1 MRPIRGRDAIL
12 PTSASA
18 TSDHGGSMRRWYYAV
33 PLIAAGLLG
42 ACSDQV
48 PTDPHA
54 APVAV
59 GGLGQVAG
67 AGYTTFVDPA
77 ACRDGSAAL
86 HNDVDCNNY
95 ASKDGVYMS
104 GGPAS
109 GNSALSDGTY
119 FFAVLNPG
127 GQNVLTGTAGQMDFV
142 RSGTPALPRLSSD
155 ARDCRTFGVS
165 GGVVTYDNTTYGSC
179 SAPHAT
185 GVTPYSAKFVVQLM
199 PYDDTQNNGGVYI
212 LAVCRTSVTS
222 ASECKYDAFRIRTAE
237 ECPGGDCGPDLNPVL
252 SGYKYYD
259 ANMNGQFD
267 ATEEGI
273 PGWNINVGA
282 STTTT
287 GPGGLFSSTV
297 DPGTLTVTEQLA
309 GNGWVQTGN
318 TVDQTSSTLNT
329 VFLGPTGTLPK
340 FAYSVVAV
348 FNGSTSYL
356 NFGNVCSP
364 TPGGHTL
371 GFWSNKNGQA
381 LITANDLS
389 ALSAFNLIQPKSSSP
404 YYQAFDPTT
413 KAALA
418 TWLLSGTAT
427 NMSYML
433 GVQMTATYLGLQH
446 GFTTNVN
453 VDNAPAILAGYAP
466 PRNVTQEIAYANALL
481 GAYPYTVA
489 SGSVRTELGRVK
501 SLFDTINNSQSL
513 LQSTLTDGIAVCGA
527 PSFQR

>member
-1 MRPIRGRDAIL
+1 MPDFRSEISEFL
-12 PTSASA
+12 TSFRER
-18 TSDHGGSMRRWYYAV
+18 HGA
-33 PLIAAGLLG
+33 
-42 ACSDQV
+42 
-48 PTDPHA
+48 
-54 APVAV
+54 
-59 GGLGQVAG
+59 
-67 AGYTTFVDPA
+67 
-77 ACRDGSAAL
+77 
-86 HNDVDCNNY
+86 
-95 ASKDGVYMS
+95 
-104 GGPAS
+104 
-109 GNSALSDGTY
+109 
-119 FFAVLNPG
+119 
-127 GQNVLTGTAGQMDFV
+127 
-142 RSGTPALPRLSSD
+142 
-155 ARDCRTFGVS
+155 
-165 GGVVTYDNTTYGSC
+165 
-179 SAPHAT
+179 
-185 GVTPYSAKFVVQLM
+185 
-199 PYDDTQNNGGVYI
+199 
-212 LAVCRTSVTS
+212 
-222 ASECKYDAFRIRTAE
+222 
-237 ECPGGDCGPDLNPVL
+237 
-252 SGYKYYD
+252 
-259 ANMNGQFD
+259 
-267 ATEEGI
+267 
-273 PGWNINVGA
+273 
-282 STTTT
+282 
-287 GPGGLFSSTV
+287 
-297 DPGTLTVTEQLA
+297 
-309 GNGWVQTGN
+309 
-318 TVDQTSSTLNT
+318 
-329 VFLGPTGTLPK
+329 LPK

-381 LITANDLS
+381 LITAGDLS
-389 ALSAFNLIQPKSSSP
+389 ALSAFNLIQPKSSAP

-527 PSFQR
+527 PNFQR